1 MPQNIHQT
9 EFQEMLAKIKAQ
21 SDAVRAERPITET
34 DIASIVTT
42 MLSGS
47 GMADLDNTET
57 LMFYDILFT

>member
-1 MPQNIHQT
+1 MLT
-9 EFQEMLAKIKAQ
+9 EIKTQ
-21 SDAVRAERPITET
+21 SDVVRAERPITET